1 MQVVDEDVL
10 HVEEKEV
17 AQHVQQHGVEHVGVG
32 IGGEKSVDEGRE
44 GAVRR
49 RRRGEEHEEHGE
61 REDEG
66 AHGNKA
72 TRRSH
77 TQKSLIV
84 HRSCSSYY
92 NGLTS
97 PGTRPPYADTHQ

>member
-1 MQVVDEDVL
+1 MQVVDEDAE

-72 TRRSH
+72 TRRRH
-77 TQKSLIV
+77 THAKYQNIAGS
-84 HRSCSSYY
+84 
-92 NGLTS
+92 
-97 PGTRPPYADTHQ
+97 

>member
-72 TRRSH
+72 TRRNH
-77 TQKSLIV
+77 TEV
-84 HRSCSSYY
+84 AP
-92 NGLTS
+92 LTI
-97 PGTRPPYADTHQ
+97 TD